1 MNGLFAGNDRRIGI
15 DRGKVPAI
23 KSGRAAGQAREQH
36 MIIATSR
43 FGGIDVDDQRFLN
56 FPRGLLGFPDD
67 REYALIQTGENSA
80 FYWMQAVHRP
90 ELAFV
95 VCDPRMFL
103 TDYQIAIKAEDL
115 AQIGLSDTSG
125 SQVFVVVNKVDE
137 TLTGNLQGPLVIN
150 VATRV
155 GKQLV
160 LSDKKF
166 STRATLMQ
174 LPQKAGVLSRT
185 A

>member
-1 MNGLFAGNDRRIGI
+1 
-15 DRGKVPAI
+15 
-23 KSGRAAGQAREQH
+23 
-36 MIIATSR
+36 MIIQTSR
-43 FGGIDVDDQRFLN
+43 FGGIEVDDQRFLN

-67 REYALIQTGENSA
+67 QEFALIQTGENSA

-95 VCDPRMFL
+95 VCDPRLFAP
-103 TDYQIAIKAEDL
+103 DYKVSIKADDL
-115 AQIGLSDTSG
+115 TQIGLADTGG
-125 SQVFVVVNKVDE
+125 SQVFVIVNKVDDM
-137 TLTGNLQGPLVIN
+137 LTGNLQGPLVIN

-160 LSDKKF
+160 LSEKRY
-166 STRATLMQ
+166 STRYPLMR
-174 LPQKAGVLSRT
+174 LPAERAAVSKT

>member
-1 MNGLFAGNDRRIGI
+1 
-15 DRGKVPAI
+15 
-23 KSGRAAGQAREQH
+23 
-36 MIIATSR
+36 MIIETSR
-43 FGGIDVDDQRFLN
+43 FGGIEVDDQRFLN

-95 VCDPRMFL
+95 VCDPRMFVP
-103 TDYQIAIKAEDL
+103 DYQISVKEEDL
-115 AQIGLSDTSG
+115 SQIGLADTGG
-125 SQVFVVVNKVDE
+125 SQVFVVVNKVDDM
-137 TLTGNLQGPLVIN
+137 LTGNMQGPLVIN

-160 LSDKKF
+160 LSERKY
-166 STRATLMQ
+166 STRHPLMK
-174 LPQKAGVLSRT
+174 LPVRSAVSKT

>member
-1 MNGLFAGNDRRIGI
+1 
-15 DRGKVPAI
+15 
-23 KSGRAAGQAREQH
+23 
-36 MIIATSR
+36 MIIETSR
-43 FGGIDVDDQRFLN
+43 FGGIEVDDQRFLN
-56 FPRGLLGFPDD
+56 FPRGLLGFPED

-95 VCDPRMFL
+95 VCDPRLFVP
-103 TDYQIAIKAEDL
+103 DYRIAIKSEDL
-115 AQIGLSDTSG
+115 ASIGLADTGG
-125 SQVFVVVNKVDE
+125 SQVFVVVNKVDHA
-137 TLTGNLQGPLVIN
+137 LTGNLQGPLVIN

-160 LSDKKF
+160 LSDKKY
-166 STRATLMQ
+166 STRHRLMD
-174 LPQKAGVLSRT
+174 LPSARAAVSRT

>member
-1 MNGLFAGNDRRIGI
+1 MDVLQAVTDLIAVGARASIARRPLERGREIG
-15 DRGKVPAI
+15 A
-23 KSGRAAGQAREQH
+23 
-36 MIIATSR
+36 MIIETSR
-43 FGGIDVDDQRFLN
+43 FGGIEVDDQRFLN
-56 FPRGLLGFPDD
+56 FPKGLLGFPDD

-95 VCDPRMFL
+95 VCDPRLFVA
-103 TDYQIAIKAEDL
+103 DYRVAIKEEDL
-115 AQIGLSDTSG
+115 AQIGLADTNG
-125 SQVFVVVNKVDE
+125 SQVFVIVNKSGDV
-137 TLTGNLQGPLVIN
+137 LTGNLQGPLIIN

-160 LSDKKF
+160 LSEKRF
-166 STRATLMQ
+166 STRHPMVR
-174 LPQKAGVLSRT
+174 LPEQRAAMIRS

>member
-1 MNGLFAGNDRRIGI
+1 MNGRVAGNDRREEK
-15 DRGKVPAI
+15 DRGMKPAI
-23 KSGRAAGQAREQH
+23 KSGRAKEQAREQN
-36 MIIATSR
+36 MIIETSR

-56 FPRGLLGFPDD
+56 FPKGLLGFPDD

-95 VCDPRMFL
+95 VCDPRMFINE
-103 TDYQIAIKAEDL
+103 YQVGVKAEDL

-125 SQVFVVVNKVDE
+125 SQIFVVVNKVDD

-160 LSDKKF
+160 LSDKKY
-166 STRATLMQ
+166 STRATLMK
-174 LPQKAGVLSRT
+174 LTQKAGVLSKT

>member
-1 MNGLFAGNDRRIGI
+1 M
-15 DRGKVPAI
+15 
-23 KSGRAAGQAREQH
+23 
-36 MIIATSR
+36 MIETSR
-43 FGGIDVDDQRFLN
+43 FGGIEVDDQRFLN

-95 VCDPRMFL
+95 VCDPRMFVP
-103 TDYQIAIKAEDL
+103 DYRIAIKAEDL
-115 AQIGLSDTSG
+115 AQIGLSDTQG
-125 SQVFVVVNKVDE
+125 SQVFAIVNKVDNR
-137 TLTGNLQGPLVIN
+137 LTGNLQGPLVVN

-166 STRATLMQ
+166 STRHELMD
-174 LPQKAGVLSRT
+174 LGRSSGASART